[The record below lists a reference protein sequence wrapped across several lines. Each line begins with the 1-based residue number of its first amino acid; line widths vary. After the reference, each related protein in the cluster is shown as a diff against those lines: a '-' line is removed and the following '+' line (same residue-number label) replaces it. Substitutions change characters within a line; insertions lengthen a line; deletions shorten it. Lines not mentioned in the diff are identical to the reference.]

1 MILDG
6 KACSNALRE
15 ELKSKIENFPT
26 RPKLVDIQIGENAA
40 SDIYIK
46 NKEKAAISVG
56 IDFECIRFD
65 ENAEIEE
72 ILNKINELNIDES
85 VNGILVQMPIPEKY
99 DYKKIINTID
109 PKKDVDGLTYINSG
123 KLLNN
128 EDGMISCTP
137 NGIIKLLKYY
147 NIEIE
152 SKNVVIIGRSILVGK
167 PLSLLFL
174 NENASVTVC
183 HSKTKNLSFY
193 TKNAD
198 ILVVAVGK
206 KHLIT
211 RDMIKENSVIIDVG
225 INRIDDKIYGDVDFE
240 NIKEIA
246 LITPVPGGVGPMT
259 VTMLLYNTVKSY
271 QKSYKKVL

>member
-6 KACSNALRE
+6 KVCSNKLRE
-15 ELKSKIENFPT
+15 NLKQKVENLKA
-26 RPKLVDIQIGENAA
+26 RPKIVDIQIGENAA
-40 SDIYIK
+40 SDVYIR
-46 NKEKAAISVG
+46 NKEKAALSIG

-65 ENAEIEE
+65 ENTEIEA
-72 ILNKINELNIDES
+72 IIGKIKELNEDKNI
-85 VNGILVQMPIPEKY
+85 NGILVQMPIPEKY
-99 DYKKIINTID
+99 DYKKIINTIS
-109 PKKDVDGLTYINSG
+109 PEKDVDGLTYINAG

-137 NGIIKLLKYY
+137 NGIIELLKYY
-147 NIEIE
+147 NIEIA
-152 SKNVVIIGRSILVGK
+152 SKNVVIVGRSILVGK

-174 NENASVTVC
+174 NENATVTVC
-183 HSKTKNLSFY
+183 HSKTKNLSQY

-211 RDMIKENSVIIDVG
+211 KDMVKENSVVIDVG
-225 INRIDDKIYGDVDFE
+225 INRVDDKIYGDVDFE
-240 NIKEIA
+240 SVKDIA
-246 LITPVPGGVGPMT
+246 LVTPVPGGVGPMT

-271 QKSYKKVL
+271 QKTLKK

>member
-6 KACSNALRE
+6 KICSNELRGK
-15 ELKSKIENFPT
+15 LKQKVENFST
-26 RPKLVDIQIGENAA
+26 RPKIVDIQIGENAD

-46 NKEKAAISVG
+46 NKEKAALSIG
-56 IDFECIRFD
+56 MDFECIRFD
-65 ENAEIEE
+65 ENTEIET
-72 ILNKINELNIDES
+72 IINKIYELNLDSTI
-85 VNGILVQMPIPEKY
+85 NGILVQMPIPEKY
-99 DYKKIINTID
+99 DYKEIINSIS
-109 PKKDVDGLTYINSG
+109 PEKDVDGLTYINAG

-137 NGIIKLLKYY
+137 NGIMELLKYY
-147 NIEIE
+147 NIEIA
-152 SKNVVIIGRSILVGK
+152 SKNVVIVGRSILVGK

-174 NENASVTVC
+174 NENATVTVC
-183 HSKTKNLSFY
+183 LSKTENLSYY

-211 RDMIKENSVIIDVG
+211 KDMVKENSVVIDVG

-240 NIKEIA
+240 NIKDIA
-246 LITPVPGGVGPMT
+246 SVTPVPGGVGPMT

-271 QKSYKKVL
+271 QKTLKL